1 MDAEAVWHAI
11 DEERRGLALLL
22 DELTEEEWETPSLC
36 AGWRVR
42 EVAAH
47 LTLAH
52 TRPVRA
58 VWDLLKAGG
67 SFDRMIHDT
76 AVRAARRPVETYAED
91 IRAMIG
97 SRRKA
102 PGITHL
108 EPLIDALVHGQ
119 DMAVPLGRERPMPVE
134 PAMAAAD
141 RVWTMGFPFHARRTF
156 AGLELAATDC
166 DWRVGSGRRI
176 EGPIAGLLLLIT
188 GRGTVHPGLRG
199 LRLSV
204 GDGV

>member
-1 MDAEAVWHAI
+1 MDEQAVWHAI
-11 DEERRGLALLL
+11 DEERRSLALFL

-52 TRPVRA
+52 VRPGMA
-58 VWDLLKAGG
+58 VWELLKARG
-67 SFDRMIHDT
+67 SLDRMIHNT
-76 AVRAARRPVETYAED
+76 AVQAARRPVESYAEG

-102 PGITHL
+102 PGISHL

-119 DMAVPLGRERPMPVE
+119 DMAVPLGRDRPMPVE
-134 PAMAAAD
+134 AAMAAAD
-141 RVWTMGFPFHARRTF
+141 RVWAMGYPFGARKAF
-156 AGLELAATDC
+156 AGVELAATDC
-166 DWRVGSGRRI
+166 VWRVGSGRRV

-188 GRGTVHPGLRG
+188 GRGAVHPGMAATREK
-199 LRLSV
+199 RA
-204 GDGV
+204 